1 MFLIRYY
8 KKELKNMQSLV
19 SVIIPA
25 YNHEKYVQETI
36 KSVIDQTYKNIE
48 LIIIDDGSPDKT
60 LEKINELKEA
70 CEKRF
75 VRFIVQTQDNQGTCV
90 TMNKLLECVQGE
102 YVYLIASDDKMSPDA
117 IETLY
122 AFLSQN
128 EDYALAVGE
137 NLFIDGDSIQCYWD
151 ANKNNV
157 YDLKDAVRTSFSD
170 FLIKMASRVDFL
182 SDEFGSYESL
192 LIGNY
197 IPNGYLIRKSIFEKI
212 GYFTKDAPL
221 EDYYLMLQISKYAK
235 MKYINKPLFYYRWHG
250 ANTIS
255 RVKDMME
262 LTRLTQLNEL
272 TNIANFP
279 DPNFQLILLNHI
291 HKNLSEILHR

>member
-1 MFLIRYY
+1 MD
-8 KKELKNMQSLV
+8 SLV

-36 KSVIDQTYKNIE
+36 NSVIAQTYKNVE

-60 LEKINELKEA
+60 LEKINELEEA

-75 VRFIVQTQDNQGTCV
+75 VRFIVQTQENQGTCV
-90 TMNKLLECVQGE
+90 TMNKLLESAQGE
-102 YVYLIASDDKMSPDA
+102 YVYLIASDDKMPPDA

-137 NLFIDGDSIQCYWD
+137 NLFIDGDSKQCYWD
-151 ANKNNV
+151 AYKNRV
-157 YDLKDAVRTSFSD
+157 YDLKEAVHTSFTD
-170 FLIKMASRVDFL
+170 FLIKLASRVNFL

-235 MKYINKPLFYYRWHG
+235 MKYITKPLFYYRWHD

-262 LTRLTQLNEL
+262 LTRLTLLNEL

-279 DPNFQLILLNHI
+279 DSKFQLALLNHLN
-291 HKNLSEILHR
+291 KNLGAILNK